1 MKKAAISNTDKDLI
15 LNAKYDLCELITSRY
30 DESTDM
36 FNIPTAGIKRITIS
50 NPRAGG
56 ISITLQKG
64 ADLAKKLLSF
74 KGKTLYIWEKFP
86 VPAQSIFESSKKMST
101 RYRDIFIEF
110 G

>member
-1 MKKAAISNTDKDLI
+1 MKNTAKQNAELI
-15 LNAKYDLCELITSRY
+15 PNTKYDLCELIQSRY
-30 DESTDM
+30 NEDSGT
-36 FNIPTAGIKRITIS
+36 FNLPAAGINCITIS

-86 VPAQSIFESSKKMST
+86 VPAQAVFESSKKVCT